1 MSEDADQGVA
11 QGVAQGV
18 TQDSAKASTQ
28 GCTQISLLAPQDFAP
43 EIHRLFQRAYAVEAR
58 LINVRDFPPL
68 ARSCS
73 AIQEAKSEF
82 FGARTEADLRGVIE
96 LEHQSGVVLIASLVV
111 DPDYFRQGLARLL
124 LQHVISIYAKDFLR
138 VETATANRPAMAL
151 YASLGFELRGEFA
164 KADGLRMS
172 RLERKRN

>member
-11 QGVAQGV
+11 L
-18 TQDSAKASTQ
+18 DSAKVSTQ
-28 GCTQISLLAPQDFAP
+28 GCAQISPLAPQDFAP
-43 EIHRLFQRAYAVEAR
+43 EIHRFFQRAYAVEAR

-73 AIQEAKSEF
+73 AIQEAKSQV
-82 FGARTEADLRGVIE
+82 FGACTEAGLRGVIE

-111 DPDYFRQGLARLL
+111 DIDYSRQGLARFL
-124 LQHVISIYAKDFLR
+124 LQHVISIHAKDSLW

-151 YASLGFELRGEFA
+151 YASLGFGVRGEFA